1 MKSAARFSVLIVFAT
16 LFCFAPL
23 ALGLSTVSA
32 HSGDGGTFLL
42 SNSSSSIFA
51 LTFSSALDPKGGHH
65 HKRDGCD
72 NRDGSWDGG
81 CSAVPEGGTALVY
94 LSLAGLSC
102 LGAAIF
108 WVRRQA
114 RPREVN

>member
-1 MKSAARFSVLIVFAT
+1 MKSARFSVLIVFAT
-16 LFCFAPL
+16 LFCFAPM

-32 HSGDGGTFLL
+32 SSGDSGTFLL
-42 SNSSSSIFA
+42 SHTSSSIFA
-51 LTFSSALDPKGGHH
+51 LTFDSGLGPKNSH
-65 HKRDGCD
+65 HKRGGCD
-72 NRDGSWDGG
+72 TRDGSWDGG

-108 WVRRQA
+108 WIRRQA
-114 RPREVN
+114 RPRAVN

>member
-16 LFCFAPL
+16 LFCFAPI
-23 ALGLSTVSA
+23 ALGLSTVNA
-32 HSGDGGTFLL
+32 NHGDGGKFLL
-42 SNSSSSIFA
+42 SNTSSSIFA
-51 LTFSSALDPKGGHH
+51 LTFNEPKGDHH
-65 HKRDGCD
+65 HKRGGCD
-72 NRDGSWDGG
+72 NRDGGWDGG

-114 RPREVN
+114 RPRAVN

>member
-1 MKSAARFSVLIVFAT
+1 MKSAARFSVLIVVAT
-16 LFCFAPL
+16 LFCFAPF
-23 ALGLSTVSA
+23 ALGLNTVNASL
-32 HSGDGGTFLL
+32 GDGGTFLL
-42 SNSSSSIFA
+42 SNTSSNIFA

-72 NRDGSWDGG
+72 TRDGAWDGG